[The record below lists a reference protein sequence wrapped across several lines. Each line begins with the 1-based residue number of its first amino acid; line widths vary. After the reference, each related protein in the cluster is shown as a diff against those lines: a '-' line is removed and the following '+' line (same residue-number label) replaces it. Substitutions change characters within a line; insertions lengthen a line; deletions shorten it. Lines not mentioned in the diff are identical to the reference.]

1 MDNEIT
7 IGISASGIDIK
18 TKNVRLAFADET
30 ILLSWETLASLALLF
45 QGRQQKINAEVKEV
59 KNENS

>member
-7 IGISASGIDIK
+7 VGITENGLDIR
-18 TKNVRLAFADET
+18 TRNVRLAFADST
-30 ILLSWETLASLALLF
+30 IYLSWETLASLALLF
-45 QGRQQKINAEVKEV
+45 QSRKQKSNAEV

>member
-7 IGISASGIDIK
+7 IGISETGIDIK

-45 QGRQQKINAEVKEV
+45 QSRKQKSNAEV

>member
-7 IGISASGIDIK
+7 VAVTESGIEIR
-18 TKNVRLAFADET
+18 TKNVRLAFADQT
-30 ILLSWETLASLALLF
+30 ICFSWETLASLALLF
-45 QGRQQKINAEVKEV
+45 QSRQQKSNAEVKEV